1 MSKWRHERSSRLIRN
16 LSNCEREAW
25 KKFRLQRDSNP
36 WPLRY
41 RCSALPTELWSH
53 NCWEQVNFS
62 GSIMP
67 LRVIQHYSDWVCTAV
82 MSKWRHERSSR
93 LIRNLSN
100 CEREAW
106 KKFRLQRD
114 SNPWPLRY
122 RCSALPTELWSHNC
136 WEQVNFSGSI
146 MPLRVI
152 QHYSDWVCT
161 AVMSKWRHERSSRLI
176 RNLSNCER
184 EAWKKFR
191 LQRDSNPWPLRYRCS
206 ALPTEL
212 WSHNCWEQVN
222 FSGSIMPLRVIQH
235 YSDWVCTAVMSKW
248 RHERSSRL
256 IRNLSNCEREAWKK
270 FRLQRDSNPWPLRY
284 RCSALPTELWSHNCW
299 EQVNFSGSIMPL
311 RVIQHYSDWVC
322 TAVMSKWRHERSS
335 RLIRNLSN
343 CEREAWKKFRLQR
356 DSNPWP
362 LRYRCSALPTELWSH
377 NCWEQVNFS
386 GSIMPLRVI
395 QHYSDWVCTAVMS
408 KWRHERSS
416 RLIRNLSNCE
426 REAWKKFRLQRDS
439 NPWPLRYRCSA
450 LPTELWS
457 HNCWEQVNFS
467 GSIMPLRVIQHY
479 SDWVCTAVMS
489 KWRHERSSRLIRNLS
504 NCERE
509 AWKKFRLQRDS
520 NPWPLRYRCSAL
532 PTELWSHNCWE
543 QVNFSGS
550 IMPLRVI
557 QHYSDW
563 VCTAVMSKWRHERSS
578 RLIRNLSNCEREAW
592 KKFRLQRDS
601 NPWPLRYRCSALPT
615 ELWSHNCWEQVNFSG
630 SIMPL
635 RVIQHYSD
643 WVCTAVMSKWRHER
657 SSRLIRNLSNCEREA
672 WKKFRLQRDSN
683 PWPLRYRCSALP
695 TELWSHN
702 CWEQVN
708 FSGSIMPLRVI
719 QHYSDWVCTAVMS
732 KWRHERSSRLI
743 RNLSNCERE
752 AWKKFRLQRDS
763 NPWPLRYRCSA
774 LPTELWSHNCW
785 EQVNFS
791 GSIMPLRVIQHYSD
805 WVCTAVMS
813 KWRHERSS
821 RLIRN
826 LSNCE
831 REAWKKFRLQRDS
844 NPWPLRYR
852 CSALPTEL
860 WSHNCWEQVNFSG
873 SIMPL
878 RVIQHYSDWVCTAV
892 MSKWRHERSSR
903 LIRNLSNCEREA
915 WKKFRLQRDSNPWP
929 LRYRCSALPTELWSH
944 NCWEQVNFSGSIMP
958 LRVIQ
963 HYSDWVCTAVMSKW
977 RHERSSR
984 LIRNLSNCE
993 REAWKKF
1000 RLQRDSNPWPLRY
1013 RCSALPT
1020 ELWSHNC
1027 WEQVNF
1033 SRSLSQLLK
1042 LRINRED
1049 LSWRHLLITAV
1060 QTQSL

>member
-1 MSKWRHERSSRLIRN
+1 MRQLGLADFKPSRDRSKPAAFRRTFLRGIHAEQEIEYWRHERSSRLIRNLSNCEREAWKKFRLQRDSNPWPLRYRCSALPTELWSHNCWEQVNFSGSIMPLRVIQHYSDWVCTAVMSKWRHERSSRLIRNLSNCEREAWRKFRLQRDSNPWPLRYRCSALPTELWSHNCWEQVNFSGSIMPLRVIQHYSDWVCTAVMSKWRHERSSRLIRNLSNCEREAWRKFRLQRDSNPWPLRYRCSALPTELWSHNCWEQVNFSGSIMPLRVIQHYSDWVCTAVMSKWRHERSSRLIRNLSNCEREAWRKFRLQRDSNPWPLRYRCSALPTELWSHNCWEQVNFSGSIMPLRVIQHYSDWVCTAVMSKWRHERSSRLIRN

-25 KKFRLQRDSNP
+25 KKFRLQRDSNPWPLRYRCSALPTELWSHNCWEQVNFSGSIMPLRVIQHYSDWVCTAVMSKWRHERSSRLIRNLSNCEREAWRKFRLQRDSNPWPLRYRCSALPTELWSHNCWEQVNFSGSIMPLRVIQHYSDWVCTAVMSKWRHERSSRLIRNLSNCEREAWKKFRLQRDSNPWPLRYRCSALPTELWSHNCWEQVNFSGSIMPLRVIQHYSDWVCTAVMSKWRHERSSRLIRNLSNCEREAWRKFRLQRDSNP

-256 IRNLSNCEREAWKK
+256 IRNLSNCEREAWRK

-439 NPWPLRYRCSA
+439 NPGYKPSHYNVVLPL
-450 LPTELWS
+450 
-457 HNCWEQVNFS
+457 V
-467 GSIMPLRVIQHY
+467 
-479 SDWVCTAVMS
+479 
-489 KWRHERSSRLIRNLS
+489 
-504 NCERE
+504 
-509 AWKKFRLQRDS
+509 AW
-520 NPWPLRYRCSAL
+520 W
-532 PTELWSHNCWE
+532 TH
-543 QVNFSGS
+543 
-550 IMPLRVI
+550 
-557 QHYSDW
+557 
-563 VCTAVMSKWRHERSS
+563 
-578 RLIRNLSNCEREAW
+578 
-592 KKFRLQRDS
+592 
-601 NPWPLRYRCSALPT
+601 
-615 ELWSHNCWEQVNFSG
+615 
-630 SIMPL
+630 
-635 RVIQHYSD
+635 
-643 WVCTAVMSKWRHER
+643 
-657 SSRLIRNLSNCEREA
+657 
-672 WKKFRLQRDSN
+672 
-683 PWPLRYRCSALP
+683 
-695 TELWSHN
+695 
-702 CWEQVN
+702 
-708 FSGSIMPLRVI
+708 
-719 QHYSDWVCTAVMS
+719 
-732 KWRHERSSRLI
+732 
-743 RNLSNCERE
+743 
-752 AWKKFRLQRDS
+752 
-763 NPWPLRYRCSA
+763 
-774 LPTELWSHNCW
+774 
-785 EQVNFS
+785 
-791 GSIMPLRVIQHYSD
+791 
-805 WVCTAVMS
+805 
-813 KWRHERSS
+813 
-821 RLIRN
+821 
-826 LSNCE
+826 
-831 REAWKKFRLQRDS
+831 
-844 NPWPLRYR
+844 
-852 CSALPTEL
+852 
-860 WSHNCWEQVNFSG
+860 
-873 SIMPL
+873 
-878 RVIQHYSDWVCTAV
+878 
-892 MSKWRHERSSR
+892 
-903 LIRNLSNCEREA
+903 
-915 WKKFRLQRDSNPWP
+915 
-929 LRYRCSALPTELWSH
+929 
-944 NCWEQVNFSGSIMP
+944 
-958 LRVIQ
+958 
-963 HYSDWVCTAVMSKW
+963 
-977 RHERSSR
+977 
-984 LIRNLSNCE
+984 
-993 REAWKKF
+993 
-1000 RLQRDSNPWPLRY
+1000 
-1013 RCSALPT
+1013 
-1020 ELWSHNC
+1020 
-1027 WEQVNF
+1027 
-1033 SRSLSQLLK
+1033 
-1042 LRINRED
+1042 
-1049 LSWRHLLITAV
+1049 
-1060 QTQSL
+1060 

>member
-1 MSKWRHERSSRLIRN
+1 
-16 LSNCEREAW
+16 
-25 KKFRLQRDSNP
+25 
-36 WPLRY
+36 
-41 RCSALPTELWSH
+41 
-53 NCWEQVNFS
+53 
-62 GSIMP
+62 MP

-504 NCERE
+504 NCKRE

-550 IMPLRVI
+550 IMPLRYKPS
-557 QHYSDW
+557 HYN
-563 VCTAVMSKWRHERSS
+563 VV
-578 RLIRNLSNCEREAW
+578 LPLVAW
-592 KKFRLQRDS
+592 
-601 NPWPLRYRCSALPT
+601 WT
-615 ELWSHNCWEQVNFSG
+615 H
-630 SIMPL
+630 
-635 RVIQHYSD
+635 
-643 WVCTAVMSKWRHER
+643 
-657 SSRLIRNLSNCEREA
+657 
-672 WKKFRLQRDSN
+672 
-683 PWPLRYRCSALP
+683 
-695 TELWSHN
+695 
-702 CWEQVN
+702 
-708 FSGSIMPLRVI
+708 
-719 QHYSDWVCTAVMS
+719 
-732 KWRHERSSRLI
+732 
-743 RNLSNCERE
+743 
-752 AWKKFRLQRDS
+752 
-763 NPWPLRYRCSA
+763 
-774 LPTELWSHNCW
+774 
-785 EQVNFS
+785 
-791 GSIMPLRVIQHYSD
+791 
-805 WVCTAVMS
+805 
-813 KWRHERSS
+813 
-821 RLIRN
+821 
-826 LSNCE
+826 
-831 REAWKKFRLQRDS
+831 
-844 NPWPLRYR
+844 
-852 CSALPTEL
+852 
-860 WSHNCWEQVNFSG
+860 
-873 SIMPL
+873 
-878 RVIQHYSDWVCTAV
+878 
-892 MSKWRHERSSR
+892 
-903 LIRNLSNCEREA
+903 
-915 WKKFRLQRDSNPWP
+915 
-929 LRYRCSALPTELWSH
+929 
-944 NCWEQVNFSGSIMP
+944 
-958 LRVIQ
+958 
-963 HYSDWVCTAVMSKW
+963 
-977 RHERSSR
+977 
-984 LIRNLSNCE
+984 
-993 REAWKKF
+993 
-1000 RLQRDSNPWPLRY
+1000 
-1013 RCSALPT
+1013 
-1020 ELWSHNC
+1020 
-1027 WEQVNF
+1027 
-1033 SRSLSQLLK
+1033 
-1042 LRINRED
+1042 
-1049 LSWRHLLITAV
+1049 
-1060 QTQSL
+1060 